1 MSAFLFTLWD
11 GGGNAPPV
19 LSVAAALVARG
30 HDVRVIA
37 DPVLRGDVLAT
48 GARHTP
54 WTTAPQRRERTLETD
69 FLRDFEARTPMGA
82 TARLRDHLM
91 IGPAARFARD
101 TLDELGREPADVVV
115 SEMLVVGSQIAAEA
129 AGVPNVLL
137 VPNVFPGEIPDSPP
151 FGMGLTARDDAL
163 GRLRDRSL
171 AAMGRRL
178 WDRRLDDLN
187 AVRADHGLAPLTT
200 VFDLFERADLIL
212 VLTSAAFEPPGAA
225 RLPDRVRYCGPRL
238 DDPGWAGAWDEPD
251 GTDPLVL
258 VALSTT
264 FQDQGST
271 VRRVID
277 ALGRLP
283 VRGFVTTGPSIDRS
297 DLAAPANVTVVAAAP
312 HSAVL
317 PHAAAVVTHAG
328 HGTVIKALAHGVPL
342 VCLPFGRDQPDTAQR
357 VVAAHAGLRLRPSA
371 RASAIAA
378 AVTKVLEDP
387 SYRAGAGR
395 IAAAITADHRRDIAA
410 DELEAIAGA

>member
-37 DPVLRGDVLAT
+37 DPVLRGDVLAA
-48 GARHTP
+48 GARHIP
-54 WTTAPQRRERTLETD
+54 WTTAPQRHERTLETD

-82 TARLRDHLM
+82 TARLRDRLM

-101 TLDELGREPADVVV
+101 TRDELEREPADVVA
-115 SEMLVVGSQIAAEA
+115 SEMLIVGSQIAAEA
-129 AGVPNVLL
+129 AGLPSVLIVPNLY
-137 VPNVFPGEIPDSPP
+137 PGEIPGSPP
-151 FGMGLTARDDAL
+151 FGMGLTQRNDGL
-163 GRLRDRSL
+163 GRVRDRTL
-171 AAMGRRL
+171 AAMGQRL
-178 WDRRLDDLN
+178 WNKRLDDLN
-187 AVRADHGLAPLTT
+187 GVRADHGLTPFTS
-200 VFDLFERADLIL
+200 VFDLFDRADRIL
-212 VLTSAAFEPPGAA
+212 VLTTAAFEGPGASA
-225 RLPDRVRYCGPRL
+225 LPDRVRHCGPRL
-238 DDPGWAGAWDEPD
+238 DDPGWAGDWTEPD

-271 VRRVID
+271 VRHTID

-283 VRGFVTTGPSIDRS
+283 VRGFVTTGPSVDPR
-297 DLAAPANVTVVAAAP
+297 DLTPPANVTVVAAAP

-317 PHAAAVVTHAG
+317 PHASAVVTHAG
-328 HGTVIKALAHGVPL
+328 HGTVIKTLAQGVPL

-371 RASAIAA
+371 RSPKIAA
-378 AVTKVLEDP
+378 AVTQVLNDP
-387 SYRAGAGR
+387 RYRKGAAR
-395 IAAAITADHRRDIAA
+395 IAAAIAADRRRDIAA
-410 DELEAIAGA
+410 EELEAIAG